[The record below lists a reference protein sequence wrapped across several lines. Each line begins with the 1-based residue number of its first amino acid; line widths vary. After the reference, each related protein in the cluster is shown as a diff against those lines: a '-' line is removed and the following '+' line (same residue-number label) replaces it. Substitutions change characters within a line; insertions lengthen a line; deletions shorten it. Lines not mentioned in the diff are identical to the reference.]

1 MFFSPLSP
9 ADLCGCLH
17 QHSIL
22 RNACTRESVANSG
35 AATPTSTA
43 EPPPFGW
50 HIAQGKP
57 PATGGLHSSAPHID
71 CHAMERIEK
80 KANRTGL
87 LLKGNVLGPRIALNS
102 RKRPS
107 TATSPTVC
115 AERERKEE
123 EGSNT
128 QFQPS
133 PPVEQWEKESA
144 TRAYPKL
151 IVISGAA
158 STSGRHESAPW

>member
-17 QHSIL
+17 QHSML

-57 PATGGLHSSAPHID
+57 TATGGLHSGAPSID
-71 CHAMERIEK
+71 RRAMERIEK

-102 RKRPS
+102 HKRPS
-107 TATSPTVC
+107 TLTSPTVC
-115 AERERKEE
+115 AEREKGRKRK
-123 EGSNT
+123 GQTHNSN
-128 QFQPS
+128 QVRRRSGGKRKAQP
-133 PPVEQWEKESA
+133 EHIQN
-144 TRAYPKL
+144 
-151 IVISGAA
+151 
-158 STSGRHESAPW
+158 